1 MTARGPEAS
10 SGRPEVGY
18 VARYV
23 PSYRMAIMQKAAER
37 LGHGL
42 IVASGTPPGGSSMS
56 TLMGPASTASNA
68 SRSASPSTLASSSGV
83 SHLPLTNL
91 WLRGETLHWQAF
103 GPLFQSEGPTKVLL
117 IEESP
122 RTLSLRRLL
131 RRARRQGLKTILW
144 GHFSAIDRPL
154 GGADWRDRQRLTTA
168 AMADALLTYTDPLR
182 DELAALLPEKPVFAA
197 RNTLDT
203 DVLFPLGDALIEEGR
218 SALRA
223 RLGLPDV
230 PTLLFLGRMIAE
242 KGPARVVDV
251 ARALA
256 QDRGSM
262 VSVVMIGDGPE
273 RGAVEALAAPD
284 EVHLT
289 CTGALSDLD
298 ASAPWIA
305 ACDVLVNPGYL
316 GLSVNHAFALGVP
329 VVAPAPAGGGVGHS
343 PEWTYVRDQENGRFA
358 QTGAVSDLVA
368 ATRDVLNDSQAY
380 QRRAARFA
388 REELAVD
395 RMIDGMMQAIRHV
408 DPSVGIRAR
417 EEG

>member
-1 MTARGPEAS
+1 
-10 SGRPEVGY
+10 
-18 VARYV
+18 
-23 PSYRMAIMQKAAER
+23 MQKAAEQ
-37 LGHGL
+37 LDCGL
-42 IVASGTPPGGSSMS
+42 IVASGTPPGGSSMG
-56 TLMGPASTASNA
+56 TLMGPASTPSKA
-68 SRSASPSTLASSSGV
+68 SRSTSPSTQASSSGI
-83 SHLPLTNL
+83 SHLPLTSL

-103 GPLFQSEGPTKVLL
+103 GPLFGSDGPTKVLL

-122 RTLSLRRLL
+122 RTLSLRPLL
-131 RRARRQGLKTILW
+131 RRARRRGLKTILW

-168 AMADALLTYTDPLR
+168 SMADALLTYTDPLR

-203 DVLFPLGDALIEEGR
+203 DILFPLGDAIIEEGR

-251 ARALA
+251 ARSLA
-256 QDRGSM
+256 HEGGCT

-273 RGAVEALAAPD
+273 RRAVEALAAPD

-289 CTGALSDLD
+289 CTGALSKLD

-343 PEWTYVRDQENGRFA
+343 PEWTFVQDGENGRFA
-358 QTGAVSDLVA
+358 QSGAVSDLVA
-368 ATRDVLNDSQAY
+368 ATRDVLSDSHAY
-380 QRRAARFA
+380 GQRAARFA
-388 REELAVD
+388 RKELAVD
-395 RMIDGMMQAIRHV
+395 RMIGGMMQAIRHV
-408 DPSVGIRAR
+408 DPSVGIRAG